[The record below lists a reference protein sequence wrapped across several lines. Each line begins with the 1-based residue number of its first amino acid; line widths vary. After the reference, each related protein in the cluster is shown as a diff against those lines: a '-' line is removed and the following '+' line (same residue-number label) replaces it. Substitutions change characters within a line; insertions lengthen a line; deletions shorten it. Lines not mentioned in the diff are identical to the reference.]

1 MAATDNYPNKDG
13 YVADGDVI
21 GFCYADG
28 AIVAGTYVTFG
39 TSRANYCAVI
49 TTSTASAAVG
59 MALRDSSAAGDII
72 PVCFMGV
79 VKSIAGA
86 AVATG
91 ALVGNSATSN
101 KVVTLA
107 YASNLIRING
117 KGGNYTARILGSC
130 LQGAFNDTDEC
141 LVYIGKNF

>member
-1 MAATDNYPNKDG
+1 MAATDYFPNKDG
-13 YVADGDVI
+13 YVADGDVV

-28 AIVAGTYVTFG
+28 AIVAGTFVAFG
-39 TSRANYCAVI
+39 TSRANYVAVI
-49 TTSTASAAVG
+49 STSTASAAIG
-59 MALRDSSAAGDII
+59 MALRDASAAGDII

-79 VKSIAGA
+79 VKTIAGA
-86 AVATG
+86 AIATG

-107 YASNLIRING
+107 YTSEKIRING
-117 KGGNYTARILGSC
+117 KGGDYTARILGTC

-141 LVYIGKNF
+141 LVNIGQTF